1 MLAVIEANDVGQPRF
16 RARPVIG
23 ILRTWQIDG
32 VADATLAGL
41 GGSSR
46 ILCNGVKAKGGPVSP
61 GDFLMP
67 GAKHASKRKRWSKA
81 VPVLGAAGLLSLGGG
96 ALARAAGAAADV
108 TTTSSATHH
117 ACTLSEEEVSDVS
130 LATFCVF
137 DNERAGRPAVRL
149 AAGCACC
156 QFAQAPSAAP
166 GNDTYAWPPPRPV
179 RPAYRH
185 VRKKP

>member
-1 MLAVIEANDVGQPRF
+1 
-16 RARPVIG
+16 
-23 ILRTWQIDG
+23 
-32 VADATLAGL
+32 
-41 GGSSR
+41 
-46 ILCNGVKAKGGPVSP
+46 
-61 GDFLMP
+61 MP
-67 GAKHASKRKRWSKA
+67 MRKRKGQA
-81 VPVLGAAGLLSLGGG
+81 VPVLSAAGLLALTGG
-96 ALARAAGAAADV
+96 ATAQMIGHRIDLPTRGTDARNELM
-108 TTTSSATHH
+108 
-117 ACTLSEEEVSDVS
+117 LSDEEVSDVS

-185 VRKKP
+185 VHKKP

>member
-1 MLAVIEANDVGQPRF
+1 MANRRRCGR
-16 RARPVIG
+16 
-23 ILRTWQIDG
+23 
-32 VADATLAGL
+32 ATLAGL

-81 VPVLGAAGLLSLGGG
+81 VPVLGAAGLLSLAGG